1 MKHIDNFLS
10 EFRNKYQKSLT
21 DLKYENYLKKTIII
35 SATIF
40 LFGFTISLLYHIKMY
55 ELTLSSKIFLSTIQS
70 IVVTLFSILLM
81 LIYPNYRIS
90 VEKNR
95 LEDGL
100 LYTLSYMTILANC
113 GYSLDRIFSN
123 SANIEQNYSIKKM
136 MTSFITDVK
145 LLGYDIETGIKRLI
159 NRSPSEGFSELLVS
173 ISNANWASGDLKNI
187 MHYHFSVLDKK
198 RKDET
203 ERMMNSLTVL
213 GEIYVAIMVIAPIM
227 FIIMIILLSVLSS
240 SLSSQSSI
248 TLLNAITFIFLP
260 FTATG
265 FVIMLDTMKGGN

>member
-1 MKHIDNFLS
+1 MNFLKKLLL

-21 DLKYENYLKKTIII
+21 DLKYEKYLKKSIII
-35 SATIF
+35 SVIIF
-40 LFGFTISLLYHIKMY
+40 FTSFILGLLYHIKLY
-55 ELTLSSKIFLSTIQS
+55 ELPYSSKVILSAIQS
-70 IVVTLFSILLM
+70 SVITLFSVLII
-81 LIYPNYRIS
+81 LIYPNYRVS

-95 LEDGL
+95 LENGL

-123 SANIEQNYSIKKM
+123 SANIEQNYSIKKL

-145 LLGYDIETGIKRLI
+145 LLGYDIEAGVKRLI
-159 NRSPSEGFSELLVS
+159 NRSPSERFSELLVS
-173 ISNANWASGDLKNI
+173 ISNANWASGDLKQI
-187 MHYHFSVLDKK
+187 MHYHFNILDKK

-213 GEIYVAIMVIAPIM
+213 SEIYVAIMVIAPIM

-240 SLSSQSSI
+240 SISSLSSI
-248 TLLNAITFIFLP
+248 TLLNSITFIFLP
-260 FTATG
+260 FTAVG
-265 FVIMLDTMKGGN
+265 FVVMLDTMKGGD